1 MSVTDRVRERLERR
15 SPATSGRLSE
25 SEFLLV
31 GAAAGALGWGGT
43 QVLAWLGPRSSAA
56 LATGLWAVLVAG
68 FATVTVLHGPDEA
81 RFSDPMF
88 VWGSANGTAM
98 ALTLG
103 GLAGLVPAVVAFWGR
118 GWPRRPSATAGP
130 GASSKGL
137 ATPSAGGVT
146 CSRASSRSSSWR
158 SARSPSRPSNPSRSS
173 SSACSTSSRSRW
185 MPGSGHSPT
194 ASPAMSTF
202 SPYYRY
208 IGPHDEPSPCNRR
221 TVASA

>member
-1 MSVTDRVRERLERR
+1 MSVTDTVRERLERR

-103 GLAGLVPAVVAFWGR
+103 GLAGLVPAVVAFWAV
-118 GWPRRPSATAGP
+118 WAAASAVGYCWTG
-130 GASSKGL
+130 GL
-137 ATPSAGGVT
+137 LEGSGD
-146 CSRASSRSSSWR
+146 
-158 SARSPSRPSNPSRSS
+158 SARGRAYFLSGLVALAVLAVGAVAFSAVESVAFLVLGVLHVVPLVLDSRR
-173 SSACSTSSRSRW
+173 A
-185 MPGSGHSPT
+185 G
-194 ASPAMSTF
+194 
-202 SPYYRY
+202 
-208 IGPHDEPSPCNRR
+208 
-221 TVASA
+221 